1 MRIKIFV
8 IHLNYILTCQMV
20 DEHIIPSLK
29 ARNSHASSSGQI
41 IIYVQ
46 GIKTQSDRV
55 AKVCGANFSE
65 FLIY

>member
-1 MRIKIFV
+1 
-8 IHLNYILTCQMV
+8 MV
-20 DEHIIPSLK
+20 DEHMIPSLK
-29 ARNSHASSSGQI
+29 ARNSHASSSGQM